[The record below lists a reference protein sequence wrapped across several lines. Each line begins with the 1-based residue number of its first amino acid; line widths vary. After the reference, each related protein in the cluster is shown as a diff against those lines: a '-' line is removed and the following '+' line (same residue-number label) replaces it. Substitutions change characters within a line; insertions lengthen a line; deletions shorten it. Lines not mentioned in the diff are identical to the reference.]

1 MVGQTFGHYTVV
13 GPLGQGGMGVV
24 YQAQDTRLGRQVAIK
39 LLRPE
44 LIGREGLARLE
55 REAHALAALNHPN
68 IATIYDLENH
78 SGVTFLALEL
88 VPGPTL
94 RDRLAARDVT
104 AKEGLAICRQIADAL
119 DAAHERGIIHR
130 DLKPANVKLTEHGT
144 VKVLDFGL
152 AKTVHTE
159 ATAGDLTAA
168 PTVSVGSS
176 EAGMILGTAAYMSPE
191 QACGKP
197 VDRRTDIWAFGCIL
211 YEILAG
217 QPAFRGE
224 TLTEVLAAVLERDPE
239 WEALPAS
246 TPAAV
251 DRLVRR
257 CLEKDPR
264 RRLRDIGDAR
274 LELDDVIAGSSV
286 PAGQAGIVTR
296 RTVIGALLGAAAGAA
311 GMAPFAFRDRGVALR
326 RGLTQFVVSLPVGVY
341 LTASFNKRVAIS
353 PDATHLASNGGPEFP
368 LSLRPLRELEWR
380 KPAEGVTSGVPFFS
394 PDSQWLLVAG
404 TGNVRRVPLAGGA
417 PTTICRNESPH
428 GGATWASDDT
438 IYLVPDTPGGVGRV
452 PAAGGELV
460 EVARID
466 LAAGERLHRYP
477 HALPGGKALLL
488 TVAMADAESFDD
500 AQIVVMHTATGDRR
514 VLIEGGTAP
523 CYSPSGHIVYAR
535 AGKLF
540 AVGFDLN
547 RLTVVARPFEV
558 LDGVLMSRNSGA
570 SNFDISATGD
580 LAYVPGK
587 VAGGARTL
595 VWVDRNGS
603 AERVPLPPRS
613 YLHPRISPD
622 GQRLAIEIEGANH
635 DVYVYDFARDV
646 LTNITTNGV
655 SHWGVWSP
663 DGTRIGYRS
672 GPMGRFEL
680 WQVPADRSGSARQVR
695 APGVSRSTGSYSP
708 DGRWMVYTAI
718 SKPGAPNKVAVIPLD
733 GSSEPRPL
741 DETAFAQGSPK
752 FSPDGKWL
760 AYCSAESKRPEV
772 YIQAFPGPGAK
783 EQISNE
789 GGTDPVW
796 SRSGRELFYRNGDQM
811 MAVAVSLTPTFSAE
825 RPHALWKGRYAHGMS
840 SSCGQPG
847 LSSSNYD
854 VTPDG
859 QRFLMI
865 DEAEEST
872 IRSDRIIVVLGWADE
887 LRRLSSRA

>member
-1 MVGQTFGHYTVV
+1 MLGQTFGHYAVV
-13 GPLGQGGMGVV
+13 GQLGQGGMGVV
-24 YQAQDTRLGRQVAIK
+24 YEAQDTRLGRHVAVK

-44 LIGREGLARLE
+44 LIDREGLARLE

-68 IATIYDLENH
+68 IATIYGIEHH

-94 RDRLAARDVT
+94 RDRLAARDVS

-119 DAAHERGIIHR
+119 DAAHEKGIIHR
-130 DLKPANVKLTEHGT
+130 DLKPANVKITEQGT

-152 AKTVHTE
+152 AKTVRTE
-159 ATAGDLTAA
+159 ALAGDETAA
-168 PTVSVGSS
+168 ATASVGLS
-176 EAGMILGTAAYMSPE
+176 EAGLILGTAAYMSPE

-224 TLTEVLAAVLERDPE
+224 TLTQVLAAVLERDPE
-239 WEALPAS
+239 WQALPSS

-274 LELDDVIAGSSV
+274 LELDDVIAGRSL
-286 PAGQAGIVTR
+286 PAPQAGLVTR
-296 RTVIGALLGAAAGAA
+296 RTAIGALLGTAAGAA
-311 GMAPFAFRDRGVALR
+311 ALAPFAFRGNGAAVR
-326 RGLTQFVVSLPVGVY
+326 RSLTRFAVPVPAG
-341 LTASFNKRVAIS
+341 LTASFNKRLAIS
-353 PDATHLASNGGPEFP
+353 PDGTCLACNGAPEFP
-368 LSLRPLRELEWR
+368 LSLRPLRDLEWR
-380 KPAEGVTSGVPFFS
+380 KAADGGIAGVPFFS

-404 TGNVRRVPLAGGA
+404 SGNVRKVSLAGGA
-417 PTTICRNESPH
+417 PATICRNETPQ
-428 GGATWASDDT
+428 GGATWAADDT
-438 IYLVPDTPGGVGRV
+438 IYLVPDTPGGVARV
-452 PAAGGELV
+452 SAAGGELV

-466 LAAGERLHRYP
+466 LAGGERIHRYP

-500 AQIVVMHTATGDRR
+500 ANIVAMDTATGKRR

-540 AVGFDLN
+540 ALGFDLN
-547 RLTVVARPFEV
+547 RLAVVGRPFEV
-558 LDGVLMSRNSGA
+558 LDGVLMSRNTGA
-570 SNFDISATGD
+570 ANFDISATGD
-580 LAYVPGK
+580 LTYAPGK
-587 VAGGARTL
+587 VAGGSRTL
-595 VWVDRNGS
+595 VWVDRNGN

-672 GPMGRFEL
+672 GPMGSFEL
-680 WQVPADRSGSARQVR
+680 WQVPADRSGGAQQVR

-708 DGRWMVYTAI
+708 DGRWMVYTAV
-718 SKPGAPNKVAVIPLD
+718 SRRGAPNKVAVIPLD
-733 GSSEPRPL
+733 GSGEPRPL
-741 DETAFAQGSPK
+741 DETTFAQGSPK

-772 YIQAFPGPGAK
+772 YVQAFPGPGAK
-783 EQISNE
+783 LQISND

-811 MAVAVSLTPTFSAE
+811 MAVALSLTPTFSAE
-825 RPHALWKGRYAHGMS
+825 RPHALWKGQYAHGMS
-840 SSCGQPG
+840 SSCGLPG

-854 VTPDG
+854 VTRDG
-859 QRFLMI
+859 RRFLMI

-872 IRSDRIIVVLGWADE
+872 ITSDRIIVVQGWADE